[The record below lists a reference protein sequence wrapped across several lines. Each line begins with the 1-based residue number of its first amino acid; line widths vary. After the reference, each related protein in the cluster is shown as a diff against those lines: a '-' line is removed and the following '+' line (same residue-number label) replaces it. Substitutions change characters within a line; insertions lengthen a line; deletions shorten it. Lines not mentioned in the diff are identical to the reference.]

1 MKTVSISGSPRENVG
16 KKDAKLT
23 RRTGKIPCVLYGG
36 KDQVHFTADVKA
48 FKSLIY
54 TPEVHIAKI
63 SVSGNEYEAVMR
75 EVQYHPTTD
84 EILHVDFM
92 QLFAEKEIKLDIP
105 VNLIGVA
112 EGVRAGGK
120 LIKKQRLL
128 KVRAIPANLPDSIQ
142 VNIEKLA
149 VGGIIRAKEITVANV
164 VILNDPQTVIATVKG
179 KRGMAAAE
187 GAEAAAPAK
196 KK

>member
-16 KKDAKLT
+16 KKDAKLA
-23 RRTGKIPCVLYGG
+23 RRSGQIPCVLYGG
-36 KDQVHFTADVKA
+36 AEQIHFSADVKA
-48 FKSLIY
+48 FKNLIY
-54 TPEVHIAKI
+54 TPEVHIARI
-63 SVSGNEYEAVMR
+63 NVSGNEYDAVMR
-75 EVQYHPTTD
+75 EVQFHPTSD

-105 VNLIGVA
+105 VNLVGVA

-128 KVRAIPANLPDSIQ
+128 KVRAIPANLPDSIL
-142 VNIEKLA
+142 VNVEKLS
-149 VGGIIRAKEITVANV
+149 VGGIIRAKEITVKNM

-179 KRGMAAAE
+179 KRGVTDAAAT
-187 GAEAAAPAK
+187 AATPAK